1 MVLSSFRGCLMNYSY
16 DNSRNNEI
24 IKEYNIV
31 DDEIIVT
38 FLDGSS
44 VEIDYSYLEKIKKLM
59 YKQALEREQM
69 TDKSE
74 LAYNKKKSFDWM
86 LAQLSLTT
94 LYTSSF
100 LITDSIVAK
109 TLAIFLTGTSS
120 ILTISDGLEYK
131 SLRKELN
138 ELEKYSLFLK
148 MNKEDQKKIGID
160 RLDNLSLKDARK
172 LVKKDIKN

>member
-1 MVLSSFRGCLMNYSY
+1 MNYSY

-44 VEIDYSYLEKIKKLM
+44 VEMDYSYLEKIKKLM

-100 LITDSIVAK
+100 LITDSIMAK
-109 TLAIFLTGTSS
+109 VLAIFLTGTSS

>member
-1 MVLSSFRGCLMNYSY
+1 MNYSY

-44 VEIDYSYLEKIKKLM
+44 VEMDYSYLEKIKKLM

-100 LITDSIVAK
+100 LITDSIMAK
-109 TLAIFLTGTSS
+109 VLAIFLTGTSS
-120 ILTISDGLEYK
+120 ILTISDRLEYT